1 MDVGFYL
8 LFVPIVLIL
17 IPSERLVDDDPRL
30 FLLLMIYLA
39 VVHFINRKYN
49 FLTYILNGNY
59 GRGTLFAGLV
69 LFITYLFTLIDV
81 MDLREFNDRFT
92 PNDIKKFQIRLLFTV
107 YFIDTSF
114 SVMMA
119 LVVELFRQKIGIQ
132 EIEAEK
138 NRAEISLYKSQIN
151 PHFMFNTLNTLY
163 GLYITKS
170 DKTGEVFIKFTN
182 MIKYMYSNAER
193 EKIAIAEEI
202 KYIHEYIELQTLRL
216 GGQTTVNFTSS
227 IDNDTLL
234 IPPMILITFVENAFK
249 YGVSSTTVSNI
260 EIQVEVAQNYLTF
273 VTQNEVFS
281 RKEKSTG
288 IGIANCRKR
297 LELLYPHKYTLCCT
311 EEKKRFTTHLK
322 IEL

>member
-8 LFVPIVLIL
+8 LFVPIVLVL
-17 IPSERLVDDDPRL
+17 IPSERLVDGDPRF
-30 FLLLMIYLA
+30 FLLLMLYLA
-39 VVHFINRKYN
+39 VIHFINRQYN
-49 FLTYILNGNY
+49 FLTYMLNGNY
-59 GRGTLFAGLV
+59 GRGTLFAGLI
-69 LFITYLFTLIDV
+69 LLITYLFTLINVD
-81 MDLREFNDRFT
+81 DLRDLNDRIS
-92 PNDIKKFQIRLLFTV
+92 PKDIKQFRTRLLLTV

-119 LVVELFRQKIGIQ
+119 LVLELFRQKIGRQ

-182 MIKYMYSNAER
+182 LIKYMYSNAER

-202 KYIHEYIELQTLRL
+202 EYIHEYIELQTLRL
-216 GGQTTVNFTSS
+216 GGQTTVNFTST

-249 YGVSSTTVSNI
+249 YGVSSTTASNI
-260 EIQVEVAQNYLTF
+260 DIVVEVARGYLTF
-273 VTQNEVFS
+273 STRNEVFP
-281 RKEKSTG
+281 RQEKSTG

-297 LELLYPHKYTLCCT
+297 LELLYRNKYTLACT
-311 EEKKRFTTHLK
+311 EEGKQFTTHLK
-322 IEL
+322 IAL